1 MDFTTFVKPSN
12 GEGGGDADA
21 QKGQKLQFWKHV
33 EYIENHGKQE
43 DDYEYCMTEF
53 LRMSG
58 IYWGTTALDIMG
70 QLERLDRKYIVEF
83 VKRCQCPTTGGF
95 APCEGHDPHLLYT
108 LSAIQILCT
117 YQALEEIDCEAVV
130 RFVVGLQQPDGSF
143 FGDKWG
149 EVDTRF
155 SFCAVA
161 TLTLLGRMEQTIDVE
176 KAVKFVLSCCNHT
189 DGGFGSKPGAE
200 SHAGLIY
207 CCVGFFSL
215 THRLHLLDVD
225 KLGWWLC
232 ERQLPSGGL
241 NGRPEK
247 LPDVCYSWW
256 VLASLT
262 IMGRL
267 HWISSEKLQQFILSC
282 QDAET
287 GGFSDR
293 TGNMPDIFHTLFG
306 IGGLSLLGHSGLKA
320 INPTLCMPQYIIDRL
335 GIKPQRLPRP

>member
-1 MDFTTFVKPSN
+1 MAFVTNDVSI
-12 GEGGGDADA
+12 GDSEPRELLFD
-21 QKGQKLQFWKHV
+21 KHV
-33 EYIENHGKQE
+33 EYIANHGNDKN
-43 DDYEYCMTEF
+43 DYEYCMTEF

-58 IYWGTTALDIMG
+58 IYWGVTGLDLMR
-70 QLERLDRKYIVEF
+70 QLGRLNRDEIVDFIRK
-83 VKRCQCPTTGGF
+83 CHCPVSGGV
-95 APCEGHDPHLLYT
+95 AACEGHDPHILYT
-108 LSAIQILCT
+108 LSAVQILCI
-117 YQALEEIDCEAVV
+117 YDALDEIDTEAIA
-130 RFVVGLQQPDGSF
+130 RYVGSLQQLDGSF

-161 TLTLLGRMEQTIDVE
+161 ILSLINKMSVINLD
-176 KAVKFVLSCCNHT
+176 KAVDFVMSCCNS
-189 DGGFGSKPGAE
+189 DGGFGSKPNAE

-207 CCVGFFSL
+207 CCVGFLSITDQL
-215 THRLHLLDVD
+215 HRLDCE
-225 KLGWWLC
+225 KLAWWLC

-267 HWISSEKLQQFILSC
+267 HWISAEKLERFILSC
-282 QDAET
+282 QDGET

-306 IGGLSLLGHSGLKA
+306 LGALSLLGDDRLRKV
-320 INPTLCMPQYIIDRL
+320 NPTFCMPQYVIDRCKVQPKTIVL
-335 GIKPQRLPRP
+335 